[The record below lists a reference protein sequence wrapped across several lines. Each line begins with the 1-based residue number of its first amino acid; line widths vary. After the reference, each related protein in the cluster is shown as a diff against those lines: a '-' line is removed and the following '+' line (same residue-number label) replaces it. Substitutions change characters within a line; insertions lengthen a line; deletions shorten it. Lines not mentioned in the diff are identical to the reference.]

1 MKVCTIEASEGWAE
15 YEEGF
20 RSLMLCSPEHI
31 VKEDDG
37 TWFMIS
43 IHRCKSDAERKKKAL
58 ECEDAQWGS
67 TVGFRITERELK
79 ETG

>member
-1 MKVCTIEASEGWAE
+1 MKVFIIEATEGWVGGVLDLQH
-15 YEEGF
+15 YN
-20 RSLMLCSPEHI
+20 PEHV

-43 IHRCKSDAERKKKAL
+43 IHLCKLDAERREKAL

-67 TVGFRITERELK
+67 TVGFRIKERVLK
-79 ETG
+79 EM